1 MRRRTQQFMIELAN
15 GLDRSLQL
23 LIIVQPAANLSNPF
37 ATHADLPGASTPIA
51 HSQHEY
57 VVSFAAGAFRSA
69 QTVRSN
75 SEPRSNSPVT
85 GSLLTSFSRL

>member
-1 MRRRTQQFMIELAN
+1 MIELAN

-57 VVSFAAGAFRSA
+57 VVSFAAGAFRIA
-69 QTVRSN
+69 LAVPDGALQQRAA
-75 SEPRSNSPVT
+75 RNSPVT
-85 GSLLTSFSRL
+85 GGLLTSFSRV